1 MFEKLKEIHKRIL
14 NRIIHKNKV
23 FSLDII
29 NYEKIVELMQEKGIY
44 QEFENE
50 LNHFQCICYYN
61 SRKWK

>member
-23 FSLDII
+23 FSLDTI
-29 NYEKIVELMQEKGIY
+29 NYEKIVELMQEKVIY

-50 LNHFQCICYYN
+50 LNHFE
-61 SRKWK
+61 